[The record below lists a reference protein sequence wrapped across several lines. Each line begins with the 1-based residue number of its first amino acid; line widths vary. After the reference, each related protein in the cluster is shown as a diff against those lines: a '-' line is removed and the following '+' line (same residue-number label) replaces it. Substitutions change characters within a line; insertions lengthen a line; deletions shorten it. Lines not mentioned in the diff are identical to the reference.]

1 MKLGIF
7 AKTFVR
13 PTVEATLE
21 AIAEHGLTEVQFNL
35 SCCGLPTVPE
45 TVPASLVR
53 DVRQAFERRGLAM
66 AALSATFNLIHPN
79 PEERASGL
87 SRLDGLTRVA
97 GDLGTGL
104 LTLCTGSRDAANMW
118 RAHAENTTESAWEDL
133 LRSMETALTSAAR
146 ANVVLGVEPE
156 LSNVIDSAAR
166 ARQLLG
172 HFRSPHLKIV
182 IDPANLFPAGTLPQM
197 TAILN
202 EAFDLLSGD
211 VVLAHAK
218 DLRRDGGAGDQA
230 AGTGVLDYDLYLDRL
245 RAAGYGGALIL
256 HGLTE
261 AQVQDSV
268 RFLRGKVE
276 PRWRPGNRT
285 IATS

>member
-13 PTVEATLE
+13 PTFEATLD
-21 AIAEHGLTEVQFNL
+21 AVAEHGLTEVQFNL

-45 TVPASLVR
+45 TVPAALVR
-53 DVRQAFERRGLAM
+53 DVRQAFERRGLSM
-66 AALSATFNLIHPN
+66 AALSATFNLIHPD
-79 PEERASGL
+79 PVERASGL

-97 GDLGTGL
+97 GDLGTRL

-118 RAHAENTTESAWEDL
+118 RGHPENATQSAWEDL

-156 LSNVIDSAAR
+156 LSNVVDSASR
-166 ARQLLG
+166 ARRLLD

-197 TAILN
+197 TAILS
-202 EAFDLLSGD
+202 EAFDLLGSD
-211 VVLAHAK
+211 TVLAHAK
-218 DLRRDGGAGDQA
+218 DLRGDGGAGDQA
-230 AGTGVLDYDLYLDRL
+230 AGTGVLDYDLYLDL
-245 RAAGYGGALIL
+245 LAAQGYRGALIL

-261 AQVQDSV
+261 AQVGDSV
-268 RFLRGKVE
+268 RFLRKELMVRSRSRG
-276 PRWRPGNRT
+276 RDGS
-285 IATS
+285 I